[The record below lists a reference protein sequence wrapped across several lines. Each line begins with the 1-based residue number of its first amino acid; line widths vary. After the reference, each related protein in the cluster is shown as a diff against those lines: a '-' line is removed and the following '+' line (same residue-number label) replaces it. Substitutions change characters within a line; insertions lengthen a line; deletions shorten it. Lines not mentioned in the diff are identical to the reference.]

1 MPSPLFLLP
10 YRAHAPPSTSN
21 STGPAAL
28 TYTLCGRAP
37 GARQRAMVTATALY
51 AYYLLSLQL
60 MATRFTYVGNKVLQQ
75 VLLPPYLPT
84 TTKTYTPLQEFS
96 FFPSSLPFTFVPSHI
111 TCSTPSTSF
120 HLVVH
125 LLPQHERIPILNP
138 EVVERSSIHH

>member
-1 MPSPLFLLP
+1 MPAID
-10 YRAHAPPSTSN
+10 YRYHAHAPPSTSN

-37 GARQRAMVTATALY
+37 GARQRTMVTATALY

-60 MATRFTYVGNKVLQQ
+60 MATRFTYVGNKVLQ